1 MDFIIPTLRLLPLWN
16 IPYSGKMP
24 DPGQFSGHRPP
35 VCHRNGRDA
44 QNPMGKEEDILR
56 GDELIIKNVKT
67 NKVFSTASTSG
78 KFRSPSSFYFPVY
91 VPSKR
96 IVPEEAS
103 PTRNT
108 NGWSA

>member
-1 MDFIIPTLRLLPLWN
+1 MDVTLKTRDQ
-16 IPYSGKMP
+16 G
-24 DPGQFSGHRPP
+24 DVPG
-35 VCHRNGRDA
+35 VEYT
-44 QNPMGKEEDILR
+44 MGKEEDILR